1 MAEAALRE
9 KGGKPLASA
18 NKNGGRTGWR
28 QTRHGQK
35 HSAKKRDLDAAVRRA
50 EEETK
55 TVVGGFA
62 SPGTSAANST
72 EHDEE
77 YAECVSSNDSLTSLG
92 ETRPDLANNHPAEV
106 KAGEENE
113 APKTTRPSTIIRGG
127 GGFRVASE
135 HEKTGVELAAAVE
148 KSRASERR

>member
-18 NKNGGRTGWR
+18 NKNGGRPGWR
-28 QTRHGQK
+28 QT
-35 HSAKKRDLDAAVRRA
+35 RRA
-50 EEETK
+50 EEETR

-72 EHDEE
+72 ERDEE
-77 YAECVSSNDSLTSLG
+77 YAECVSSNDSLISLG
-92 ETRPDLANNHPAEV
+92 ETRPDLENHHPAEI
-106 KAGEENE
+106 KAGEGNE
-113 APKTTRPSTIIRGG
+113 APKSTRPSTIIRGG

-135 HEKTGVELAAAVE
+135 HDKTGVELAAAVE